1 MIPVIPFA
9 IGFVIYVSFC
19 LLTFE
24 FYSQRKE
31 MTKMPVLVFFY
42 LYYTILSWYVIGI
55 VEEDGAFVQFIQT
68 MFYAIPCAFILLNY
82 YNKNIKSKDERM
94 YGQNV

>member
-9 IGFVIYVSFC
+9 IGFVIYVGFC
-19 LLTFE
+19 IVTFE
-24 FYSQRKE
+24 MYSQKKE
-31 MTKMPVLVFFY
+31 MTRLPVLVFFY
-42 LYYTILSWYVIGI
+42 IYYTLLSWYVIGI
-55 VEEDGAFVQFIQT
+55 LEESVVVQFIET

-82 YNKNIKSKDERM
+82 YNKNIKIKDKKQ